1 MQYTISETS
10 MGNRPNVS
18 LPNPII
24 LATLK
29 EEGMRNL
36 ISRHYD
42 LLVESKIKDLFPENE
57 QSLAMAKK
65 HSADFFIQICGG
77 PKYFNESRGAPR
89 MVARHMPFKITPSA
103 RVVWLEMFAKAIE
116 ETNLSEEE
124 KKSFWDYVDI
134 FSIWM
139 INTPEPIN

>member
-1 MQYTISETS
+1 MEYNISETS

-18 LPNPII
+18 LPNPKI
-24 LATLK
+24 LTTLK
-29 EEGMRNL
+29 EEGMRSL

-42 LLVESKIKDLFPENE
+42 LLAESKIKDLFPENE
-57 QSLAMAKK
+57 QALAMAKK

-89 MVARHMPFKITPSA
+89 MVARHMPFKITSSA